1 MDEAVR
7 LMQWLLAVLLV
18 VAGLGEASA
27 PNTVAGEPPA
37 AYLQDQLPP
46 GEAFLQDAEFN
57 NGAYGLYVRQT
68 FKSRNV
74 TVPRLNMQQPF
85 TNCDDGSYLFI
96 TPRGEVVDKPIATI
110 YDASGSLVWTPEG
123 IPGHFY
129 NFQVQ
134 ECKGEPHLIF
144 WAGDPQGGH
153 GDGVY
158 YMVRIHSLLM
168 GLSIG

>member
-1 MDEAVR
+1 MDEAIG
-7 LMQWLLAVLLV
+7 LMQLLLAVLLS
-18 VAGLGEASA
+18 VAGLSEASA
-27 PNTVAGEPPA
+27 PNPVAGGPPA
-37 AYLQDQLPP
+37 ASLTGQLPP
-46 GEAFLQDAEFN
+46 GEAFVQDVEFN
-57 NGAYGLYVRQT
+57 NGAYGLYVQQT

-74 TVPRLNMQQPF
+74 TVPRLNMQQSF

-96 TPRGEVVDKPIATI
+96 TPRGEVVDKPIAAI
-110 YDASGSLVWTPEG
+110 YDANGSLVWTPEG

-134 ECKGEPHLIF
+134 QYKGEPHLIF

-153 GDGVY
+153 GNGVY
-158 YMVRIHSLLM
+158 YMVRNHSLLT